1 MREKDNNKTLAWRL
15 YEEGRNYNES
25 LTPNQYNVVETNT
38 EFFIGNQWL
47 HLPNTPAMKGL
58 PKPTFNI
65 LKRVASLFIAS
76 LTSSGVT
83 LRYEPLA
90 YYDGSNRA
98 DPDHDASE
106 MTNAAV
112 ANLLEK
118 LKMDYRVREALFD
131 GAQSGDYCAHFYFD
145 PDVQAYGGAFGPHR
159 GEIQMELVDGINV
172 MFGNPADRR
181 VQTQPYIL
189 LVGRDNVD
197 QLRWEAERFKKNK
210 KLYKS
215 GTANDSKPEY
225 LDASIQPDAEYDKIP
240 GVGGKT
246 ELTAGETTGKALYV
260 LLYTKVT
267 REEPEVDADGAP
279 VYQDVYDDE
288 GNPIYE
294 KDNDGNPVLDA
305 YGEPVPKRK
314 ESKRL
319 VTTVYATK
327 ATRTGI
333 IYENVDTGLSLY
345 PISWGNWERQK
356 NQYHGRALVTG
367 LIPNQIFINTM
378 FATAMRH
385 MQLMAFPKTIYN
397 ADLISRWSNE
407 VGQAIAIHGL
417 QPGQSVSQVAANLN
431 PPEMSNQI
439 FTLIDKAMAYTKE
452 CLGATDAQMGNVKP
466 DNTSALMVLQTNSE
480 VPLENIRAGLYEWM
494 EDIGEIL
501 PDMMGTYYG
510 KRPVIVEQE
519 FEEPVMG
526 ASGIP
531 QIDMMTGMMKTQKI
545 VRKVA
550 KEFDFSQLKHIS
562 LNLRI
567 DVGATTY
574 YSEIAMTQ
582 TLDNL
587 RKDGTLDVI
596 QYLERIPNK
605 LIPRKQEL
613 INELKGRIAEG
624 TQANAAAG
632 AAIPE
637 PGSPVSQGASGVGPA
652 APTQGGQL
660 SADKAVQGLPQLME
674 AQMAADALPNIARK
688 TALAQGALRSK

>member
-1 MREKDNNKTLAWRL
+1 MRENNSPKAWQL
-15 YEEGRNYNES
+15 YEEGRSYNTS
-25 LTPNQYNVVETNT
+25 LTPNQYNLVETNT

-47 HLPNTPAMKGL
+47 HLPNTPAMRGL

-90 YYDGSNRA
+90 YYDGNSVE
-98 DPDHDASE
+98 DPDHDAAE
-106 MTNAAV
+106 FTNAAV
-112 ANLLEK
+112 LNLLEK
-118 LKMDYRVREALFD
+118 FGFDYRVREALFD

-145 PDVQAYGGAFGPHR
+145 PDVLPYGGAFGQHR
-159 GEIQMELVDGINV
+159 GEIRMELVDGINV
-172 MFGNPADRR
+172 MFGNPNDRR
-181 VQTQPYIL
+181 VQEQPYIL

-197 QLRWEAERFKKNK
+197 QLRYEAERFGKNRK
-210 KLYKS
+210 VMDKGKQRK
-215 GTANDSKPEY
+215 DSWNGEPG
-225 LDASIQPDAEYDKIP
+225 ATIQPDAENALFP
-240 GVGGKT
+240 GVGGKV
-246 ELTAGETTGKALYV
+246 ELTAGDGTGKALYV

-267 REEPEVDADGAP
+267 REETVKDEIGEP
-279 VYQDVYDDE
+279 VYEDVLDDN
-288 GNPIYE
+288 GDPVYE
-294 KDNDGNPVLDA
+294 KDAQGNPVLDSF
-305 YGEPVPKRK
+305 GRPVPKRR
-314 ESKRL
+314 EAKRM

-327 ATRTGI
+327 ATRTGV
-333 IYENVDTGLSLY
+333 IYEDIDTGLSLY
-345 PISWGNWERQK
+345 PIAWGNWEQQK

-397 ADLISRWSNE
+397 ADLISSWSNE
-407 VGQAIAIHGL
+407 IGQAIGIHGVP
-417 QPGQSVSQVAANLN
+417 PGQSVAQMAMNLQ
-431 PPEMSNQI
+431 PAEMSNQI

-466 DNTSALMVLQTNSE
+466 DNTSALMVLQTNAE
-480 VPLENIRAGLYEWM
+480 VPLENVRAGLNEWV
-494 EDIGEIL
+494 EAIGEIL

-510 KRPVIVEQE
+510 KRPIIVEQE
-519 FEEPVMG
+519 FEEIVMDS
-526 ASGIP
+526 AGIP
-531 QIDMMTGMMKTQKI
+531 QIDPTTGQMRTQKM

-550 KEFDFSQLKHIS
+550 KEYDFSQLKNIA

-574 YSEIAMTQ
+574 FSEIAMTQ

-596 QYLERIPNK
+596 QYLERIPDK
-605 LIPRKQEL
+605 LIPKKQAL

-637 PGSPVSQGASGVGPA
+637 PGSPVSARAASGAGSA
-652 APTQGGQL
+652 APVQGGSL
-660 SADKAVQGLPQLME
+660 SPDKAFQGLPSLAE
-674 AQMAADALPNIARK
+674 AQFAGLPNIAKK
-688 TALAQGALRSK
+688 TALAQGAMKAE